1 MSLHNF
7 ATRVGGKSYMWTIF
21 NSNSRC
27 GLAATFLVVL
37 LVHPGASQDP
47 LVAIAGDSQDVLVD
61 GAGVAHDPQGEIAE
75 VSHDA
80 PAEGAGGSHDPLAE
94 GVEAPH
100 SLVES
105 AEVPHDSLGALV
117 EGGRSLP

>member
-37 LVHPGASQDP
+37 MHHAGASQAP
-47 LVAIAGDSQDVLVD
+47 LVAMAGDSQDVLVD

-75 VSHDA
+75 
-80 PAEGAGGSHDPLAE
+80 GSHDPLTE

-105 AEVPHDSLGALV
+105 AEVPNGSLGALV